1 MKRKVKDCEPAGN
14 IQVRIDKAE
23 QRKEELDAEI

>member
-1 MKRKVKDCEPAGN
+1 MLLKRKVKDAEQVGN

-23 QRKEELDAEI
+23 QRKE

>member
-1 MKRKVKDCEPAGN
+1 MVLKRKVKDAEQVGN

-23 QRKEELDAEI
+23 QRKQELDS